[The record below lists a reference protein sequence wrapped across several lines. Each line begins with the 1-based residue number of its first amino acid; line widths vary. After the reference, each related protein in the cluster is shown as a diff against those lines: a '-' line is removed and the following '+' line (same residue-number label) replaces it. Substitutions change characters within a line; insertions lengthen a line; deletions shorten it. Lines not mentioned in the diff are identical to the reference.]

1 MFNVEIKAMLCS
13 VHIAYNNRLM
23 TKLQLHFDQMI

>member
-13 VHIAYNNRLM
+13 VHISNNNRLM